1 MSVRIRARHF
11 CSGLSDELSV
21 RNRKDTTI
29 DRDVDI
35 CAEARLKLY
44 TRQTLSSSQD
54 NGFDQLFH
62 CRKHLVWS
70 TENRER
76 VRFEASGPIVDAE
89 LCRFA
94 EERASTIL
102 CVSEPGLLS
111 MYSTDGDLQE
121 HTVKQPV
128 RSLWSTPVGLL
139 VEGFEGIAAQMA
151 THMISGL
158 QPLRTVNGGKL
169 PWVQEGHPYAWEHE
183 RILFLDASTPLAV
196 TSDQNITSIRIWCLK
211 TLPEGALGL
220 PTATHLTAPVW
231 SPVETPFPLSAISN
245 GSRIRTPDGNIHSL
259 AFTAFRSGD
268 IGTSST
274 WAREKVREKDLCSG
288 TRMGWT

>member
-1 MSVRIRARHF
+1 MSVRIRAQHF
-11 CSGLSDELSV
+11 CLGLSDELSV
-21 RNRKDTTI
+21 RNRKDTAI
-29 DRDVDI
+29 DQDVDI

-44 TRQTLSSSQD
+44 TRQTLSSPQD

-94 EERASTIL
+94 EEKACTIL

-128 RSLWSTPVGLL
+128 RTLWSTPVGLL
-139 VEGFEGIAAQMA
+139 VEGFEGSAAQMA
-151 THMISGL
+151 THIISGL
-158 QPLRTVNGGKL
+158 QPVCAVVRGKL
-169 PWVQEGHPYAWEHE
+169 PHIQEGEPYAWEHE
-183 RILFLDASTPLAV
+183 RILFLDAATPLAV
-196 TSDQNITSIRIWCLK
+196 TSDQSMNSVRIWRLQA
-211 TLPEGALGL
+211 LPEEALASPPL
-220 PTATHLTAPVW
+220 TATPVPFG
-231 SPVETPFPLSAISN
+231 SPATPLSLSAFSS
-245 GSRIRTPDGNIHSL
+245 GSRIRTPEGNIHSL
-259 AFTAFRSGD
+259 AFTAFRSCD
-268 IGTSST
+268 VGTGST
-274 WAREKVREKDLCSG
+274 WAHDKVCFLCCELPVSF
-288 TRMGWT
+288 